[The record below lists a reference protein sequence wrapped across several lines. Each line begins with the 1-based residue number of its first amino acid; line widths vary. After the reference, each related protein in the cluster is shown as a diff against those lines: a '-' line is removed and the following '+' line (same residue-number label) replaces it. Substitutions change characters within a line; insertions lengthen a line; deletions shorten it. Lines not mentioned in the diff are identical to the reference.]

1 VATIGIG
8 RAEDRLKNCH
18 KRKRFRKLK
27 SRSTPKSPLSA
38 EVSMPLKV
46 VLAIGFDQSLLRPR
60 TLVLQSAGYLVE
72 SVSSLKEAVDRFES
86 GDFDLVLLCH
96 SVPRKDRYRLTSF
109 LRSSGS
115 RTPIVSIA
123 GTLGECDAFA
133 SATLEDGPNRFL
145 AGVRAVLVKAEETP
159 AGWVAKS
166 ANRETWR

>member
-1 VATIGIG
+1 MPKTQVK
-8 RAEDRLKNCH
+8 DP
-18 KRKRFRKLK
+18 
-27 SRSTPKSPLSA
+27 PKSFLSA

-72 SVSSLKEAVDRFES
+72 SASSLKEAVDRFQS

-123 GTLGECDAFA
+123 GILGECDSFA
-133 SATLEDGPNRFL
+133 SATLEDGPNKFL
-145 AGVRAVLVKAEETP
+145 AAVRDVVVKSEETP
-159 AGWVAKS
+159 KGWIAKS
-166 ANRETWR
+166 ASKETWR